1 MFKSIRWR
9 LVLSYVLLTL
19 ITVLILGA
27 IAFSFVNEYVK
38 NQETAFLTANA
49 EAIAAQASQYLRT
62 PFRHFELNELADTS
76 SMLGNFRVIV
86 LTPTGEIIADSGRPS
101 GVDQFIWVQT
111 PHENRSIFLLPMRE
125 NHDPSIVV
133 EPPLP
138 FEEGVIEDLVYQSV
152 NRVRMPW
159 GSRVT
164 FEAYGFDE
172 RAFLADR
179 SSQSITL
186 PIGDQE
192 DPLGFLV
199 LQEGPNFGSET
210 LETTS
215 RGFLV
220 AAIGSLL
227 LAGILGLFVA
237 RRLTSPLLQLTDAAG
252 KMSVGDLSVR
262 APEFGKDEIGELAK
276 QFNQMAR
283 RLEDSFMELAM
294 ERDTLRR
301 FISNASHELRT
312 PITALKNFNE
322 LLQGKARNDEKARE
336 QFLIESSSQLDRL
349 EWITQNLL
357 NLSRLDG
364 GLTQPQLDAFEA
376 NSVINSAIAAHEA
389 QANEKSIDLQNATP
403 ESDIEVIGD
412 KMLLQLA
419 LSNLV
424 DNAIKFTQR
433 NGQIKL
439 GVGRTKEN
447 IRFWIRDNGDG
458 IDPEELP
465 NIFDRFY
472 RGRNAETEGSGLGLA
487 MVDSVV
493 KALGGTIEVE
503 SELGAGS
510 HFVIELP
517 NQMQ

>member
-1 MFKSIRWR
+1 
-9 LVLSYVLLTL
+9 
-19 ITVLILGA
+19 
-27 IAFSFVNEYVK
+27 
-38 NQETAFLTANA
+38 
-49 EAIAAQASQYLRT
+49 
-62 PFRHFELNELADTS
+62 
-76 SMLGNFRVIV
+76 
-86 LTPTGEIIADSGRPS
+86 
-101 GVDQFIWVQT
+101 
-111 PHENRSIFLLPMRE
+111 
-125 NHDPSIVV
+125 
-133 EPPLP
+133 
-138 FEEGVIEDLVYQSV
+138 
-152 NRVRMPW
+152 
-159 GSRVT
+159 
-164 FEAYGFDE
+164 
-172 RAFLADR
+172 
-179 SSQSITL
+179 
-186 PIGDQE
+186 
-192 DPLGFLV
+192 
-199 LQEGPNFGSET
+199 
-210 LETTS
+210 
-215 RGFLV
+215 
-220 AAIGSLL
+220 
-227 LAGILGLFVA
+227 
-237 RRLTSPLLQLTDAAG
+237 
-252 KMSVGDLSVR
+252 
-262 APEFGKDEIGELAK
+262 
-276 QFNQMAR
+276 
-283 RLEDSFMELAM
+283 M